1 MTGRIYADDNFGVYK
16 IEDED
21 DLEFY
26 HWVQSESIW
35 KNCGACNRSVKL
47 RPDYG
52 ICNSCA
58 EILEHGGDPYG

>member
-1 MTGRIYADDNFGVYK
+1 MTMYYDDNFGEYD
-16 IEDED
+16 IQDEE

-26 HWVQSESIW
+26 HRVQQESVE
-35 KNCGACNRSVKL
+35 KVCECCGRTVRL

-58 EILEHGGDPYG
+58 EILERGGDPYC